1 MRSEANP
8 VKTQKIT
15 PPRHWD
21 PQQAREADMCCREC
35 SRLGISGA
43 DIAVLM
49 HGEEVV
55 HLECVRPG
63 TVELFQKFVSD
74 RTNLWLAK
82 DRNDEKLYQM
92 MIDES
97 YMLFIHALN
106 KDLAAWNQSRLV
118 S

>member
-1 MRSEANP
+1 MRSEESP

-21 PQQAREADMCCREC
+21 PQQVREADMCCREC

-43 DIAVLM
+43 VIAVLM

-55 HLECVRPG
+55 NLECVRPG
-63 TVELFQKFVSD
+63 TVELFRKLTSD
-74 RTNLWLAK
+74 RTNYSQAK
-82 DRNDEKLYQM
+82 DRNDEKLYRM

-97 YMLFIHALN
+97 YMLFVHALDE
-106 KDLAAWNQSRLV
+106 DLATWNQSKLV